1 MGVGLRLDFVLVWE
15 IRSRRKRRGKGKT
28 AGEEEEQAEVKVEN
42 SRSERRKAQMAQWR
56 EKFVQ
61 NLESAGLL
69 MEKVL
74 HIRVHMFQSYLLLLL
89 LFHRHSVFLLF
100 PLGGNLK

>member
-15 IRSRRKRRGKGKT
+15 IRSRRKRRGKGKA
-28 AGEEEEQAEVKVEN
+28 AGEEEGQAEVKVEN

-74 HIRVHMFQSYLLLLL
+74 HIRLHTFRSYLLLLCP
-89 LFHRHSVFLLF
+89 RHPVFLLLF
-100 PLGGNLK
+100 PVGGNLK

>member
-15 IRSRRKRRGKGKT
+15 IRSRKKRRGKGKT
-28 AGEEEEQAEVKVEN
+28 AGNEEEEQAEVKVEN
-42 SRSERRKAQMAQWR
+42 SRSERRKARMAQWR

-74 HIRVHMFQSYLLLLL
+74 HIRLHIFQSYLLL
-89 LFHRHSVFLLF
+89 LFHRHSVFPLF
-100 PLGGNLK
+100 PVGGNLK

>member
-1 MGVGLRLDFVLVWE
+1 MGVGLLLDFVLVWE

-28 AGEEEEQAEVKVEN
+28 AGEEEEQAEVKVEK

-74 HIRVHMFQSYLLLLL
+74 HIRLHMFQSCSLL

-100 PLGGNLK
+100 PAGGNLK